1 MRQIIITESD
11 RRNLEALL
19 SSEFAKVFGP
29 SSRFDELR
37 VELERARIVSPD
49 VISNDVVTMNS
60 RVALRDLET
69 GERETFTLVFPND
82 ADIAEGRLSI
92 LAPIGTAIL
101 GERVG
106 DEIRWRVPDGW
117 RRLKIEE
124 VIYQPERERAF
135 FSESVTAVNNA

>member
-11 RRNLEALL
+11 RQNLETLL

-37 VELERARIVSPD
+37 AELARAQIVSPD

-60 RVALRDLET
+60 KVVLRDLET
-69 GERETFTLVFPND
+69 DARETFTLVFPNE
-82 ADIAEGRLSI
+82 ADIANGRLSI

-101 GERVG
+101 GERIG

-124 VIYQPERERAF
+124 VVSPSA
-135 FSESVTAVNNA
+135 TARLSRMA

>member
-11 RRNLEALL
+11 RRSLEALL
-19 SSEFAKVFGP
+19 SSEFAKVIGP
-29 SSRFDELR
+29 PLRFDELR
-37 VELERARIVSPD
+37 AELQRAQIVSPD
-49 VISNDVVTMNS
+49 EVPNDVVTMNS
-60 RVALRDLET
+60 QVVLRDLDT
-69 GERETFTLVFPND
+69 DERETFTLVFPTE

-117 RRLKIEE
+117 RRLTIEE
-124 VIYQPERERAF
+124 IVQHPEREKALHLG
-135 FSESVTAVNNA
+135 